1 MIDDRHI
8 TADQLVLQDATVRE
22 VDPIPLICDDNDR
35 TPQRDSL
42 AEPDISRNLRITF
55 SKKKPSFFSSTH
67 RQMVQFQDIRNA
79 LETFLEVSNLLKG
92 VTQFDDWSLV
102 EQSVRVHD
110 EFAMFEGVQVGGDE

>member
-1 MIDDRHI
+1 M
-8 TADQLVLQDATVRE
+8 TVPLN
-22 VDPIPLICDDNDR
+22 VIPLPNQ
-35 TPQRDSL
+35 TSP
-42 AEPDISRNLRITF
+42 ETYELR
-55 SKKKPSFFSSTH
+55 SVKKKPSFFSSTH

-79 LETFLEVSNLLKG
+79 LETFLKVSNLLKG